1 MAIKVLI
8 MSSGAKLGLPK
19 PDEYSGINSSLSGV
33 KSRSF
38 SFGRTS
44 SWAFGT

>member
-1 MAIKVLI
+1 MAMKVLI

-19 PDEYSGINSSLSGV
+19 SDEYSGMNRSLRGV

-44 SWAFGT
+44 SWAFGI